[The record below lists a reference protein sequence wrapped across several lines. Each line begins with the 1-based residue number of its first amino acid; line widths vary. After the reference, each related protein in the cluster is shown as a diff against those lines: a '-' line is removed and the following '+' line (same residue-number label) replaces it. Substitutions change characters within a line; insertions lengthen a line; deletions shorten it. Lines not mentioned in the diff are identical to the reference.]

1 MGTQIITGYT
11 GTRHITP
18 EMDASVFRN
27 IFGSSPVVLP
37 VGNQC
42 AGSMPDIN
50 SFMVASGSVSFQGYQ
65 VLVTQETLAVDTCA
79 TGYKRIDLV
88 ALRFNHNT
96 STQIDSFT
104 LEIIKGAETT
114 ATPTEPSYN
123 TGSIADG
130 ANQVDYIL
138 FKINLEG
145 STVTFTD
152 QRTVLAGSFAAI
164 PSPYTSNP
172 AMNGTASA
180 GSSANY
186 SRGDHVHP
194 SDTSRV
200 PTTRKVNNKALSS
213 DITLKMSDIGV
224 VTKTATIQ
232 VGNWSGTTATIS
244 VSGVTASNTV
254 IVSPAPASMN
264 NYGLFGVR
272 CTGQGSGTLTFAA
285 DSQPNVAIT
294 VNLMI
299 F

>member
-18 EMDASVFRN
+18 AMDASVFRN
-27 IFGSSPVVLP
+27 IFGASTVILAD
-37 VGNQC
+37 GDQC

-50 SFMVASGSVSFQGYQ
+50 SFVVAGGSVSFQGYQ
-65 VLVTQETLAVDTCA
+65 VIVTQETLTVDACA
-79 TGYKRIDLV
+79 TGYQRIDLV
-88 ALRFNHNT
+88 ALRYNHDT
-96 STQIDSFT
+96 ATQIDSFT
-104 LEIIKGAETT
+104 LEIIKGEETT
-114 ATPTEPSYN
+114 GTPAEPAYN
-123 TGSIADG
+123 TGVIANG

-138 FKINLEG
+138 FRIDLAG
-145 STVTFTD
+145 ATVTFTD
-152 QRTVLAGSFAAI
+152 RRTVLAGDFAAI

-180 GSSANY
+180 GVSPKF

-194 SDTSRV
+194 SDTTRV

-213 DITLKMSDIGV
+213 DITLKPTDIGF

-244 VSGVTASNTV
+244 VSGVTASNNV
-254 IVSPAPASMN
+254 VVSPAPTSMD
-264 NYGLFGVR
+264 NYGLYGVR
-272 CTGQGSGTLTFAA
+272 CVSQGAGTLTFGA
-285 DSQPNVAIT
+285 DNKPSVAIT
-294 VNLMI
+294 VNLII

>member
-27 IFGSSPVVLP
+27 IFGADTLILP
-37 VGNQC
+37 NGNQC
-42 AGSMPDIN
+42 AGSMPNIN
-50 SFMVASGSVSFQGYQ
+50 SFVVASGSVSFQGYQ
-65 VLVTQETLAVDTCA
+65 VLVTQETLSVDTCA
-79 TGYKRIDLV
+79 TGYQRIDLV
-88 ALRFNHNT
+88 ALRYNHNAA
-96 STQIDSFT
+96 TQIDSFT
-104 LEIIKGAETT
+104 LEVIKGEETT
-114 ATPTEPSYN
+114 GTPVAPDYN
-123 TGSIADG
+123 TGIIASG

-138 FKINLEG
+138 FRIDLAG
-145 STVTFTD
+145 STVAFTD
-152 QRTVLAGSFAAI
+152 MRTILSGNFAEI
-164 PSPYTSNP
+164 PKAYDTNP
-172 AMNGTASA
+172 AMNGTANPGVSGDYA
-180 GSSANY
+180 
-186 SRGDHVHP
+186 RGDHVHP

-200 PTTRKVNNKALSS
+200 PTTRKVNNKALSE
-213 DITLKMSDIGV
+213 DITLTMSDIGV

-254 IVSPAPASMN
+254 IVSPAPGSMN

-272 CTGQGSGTLTFAA
+272 CTAQGEGTLTFAA
-285 DSQPNVAIT
+285 DNQPNAAIT